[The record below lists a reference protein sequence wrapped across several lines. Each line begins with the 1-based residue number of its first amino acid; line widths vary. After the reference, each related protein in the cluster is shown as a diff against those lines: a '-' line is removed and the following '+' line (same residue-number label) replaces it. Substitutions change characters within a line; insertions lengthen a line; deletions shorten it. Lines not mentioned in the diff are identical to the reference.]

1 MANFQVNKFSM
12 GSTLLYFKVLSLS
25 HNKMTCTDYGN
36 TLLADPMKIFLPDLK
51 IFQAEFSHEIQ
62 EDKRIQF
69 DLQRIANITKD
80 DSTAYGSLTHVTVQ
94 NWQSFQNHVQ
104 QSDE

>member
-1 MANFQVNKFSM
+1 
-12 GSTLLYFKVLSLS
+12 
-25 HNKMTCTDYGN
+25 MTCTDYGN

-69 DLQRIANITKD
+69 DLQHIANITKD
-80 DSTAYGSLTHVTVQ
+80 DSTAYGSLTHVTVKS
-94 NWQSFQNHVQ
+94 WQSFQNHVQ